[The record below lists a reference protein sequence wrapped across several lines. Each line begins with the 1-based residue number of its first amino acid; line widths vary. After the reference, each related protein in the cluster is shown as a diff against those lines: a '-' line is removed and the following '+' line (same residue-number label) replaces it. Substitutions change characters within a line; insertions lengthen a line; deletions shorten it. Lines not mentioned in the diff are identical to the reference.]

1 MRISELSASSGVS
14 IPTLKFYLREGLLP
28 PGTPIGRNRAE
39 YGAAH
44 LHRLRLVR
52 ALTEVGKLS
61 LRDVRRV
68 LAAAADPQVSMHAL
82 LGTAQYALEP
92 EPPARVGDDGDLA
105 PARNTVD
112 ATLASVGWQ
121 VAADAPARAT
131 AAHAVASLRALG
143 WEVTPEHL
151 LRYATAVDELAA
163 AEVSIRDEDAN
174 RETVVERMVVGSVLY
189 DVILS
194 AFRRLAHEHHSARSG
209 GRRLAR

>member
-1 MRISELSASSGVS
+1 MRISELSTSSGVS
-14 IPTLKFYLREGLLP
+14 IPTLKFYLREGLLQ
-28 PGTPIGRNRAE
+28 PGTPIGRNRAD

-61 LRDVRRV
+61 LGDVRRV
-68 LAAAADPQVSMHAL
+68 LAAAADPHVSMHAL

-92 EPPARVGDDGDLA
+92 DLPESGGDDEELA
-105 PARNTVD
+105 TARSTVD
-112 ATLASVGWQ
+112 ATLELLGWQ

-131 AAHAVASLRALG
+131 AARAVASLRALG

-151 LRYATAVDELAA
+151 VRYARAVDELAA
-163 AEVSIRDEDAN
+163 AEVSIRDQGTD

-189 DVILS
+189 EAILG
-194 AFRRLAHEHHSARSG
+194 ALRRLAHEHHSARRG
-209 GRRLAR
+209 